1 MAAKIIYFKKSEFHR
16 EIVDVEFYIQKNFT
30 IKMAI
35 TTVNY
40 LKNDNENDAE
50 IIPQEISLQ
59 YLHLLQLS

>member
-1 MAAKIIYFKKSEFHR
+1 MAAKIIYFKKSEFRR

-40 LKNDNENDAE
+40 LKNDNKNDAE